1 MKRLRTA
8 ALIAAAVLFSA
19 SCARAEKMSVEA
31 EKPSAELFS
40 IRDRIP
46 INVVYFDNENED
58 NTRWLGLAVS
68 DFEKSHPTVKVI
80 LNPVYGTETD
90 YANKISLS
98 LKSDASIDVVLFDG
112 ALLNAFIGSGYL
124 VGFMA
129 DTWDEWISKFPGK
142 TKATVGHNG
151 LDWAMPIS
159 LEVPGLF
166 YNAKLFKKAGI
177 PTPWEPDTWADVEK
191 AARILSKHAEYPLWL
206 PASSAQPETT
216 TLQTFGTLLSGT
228 WDWMYEDGKWVTS
241 SPGMLETFSFLN
253 RLYHAEPVMEELPR
267 SVMLS
272 RHSDETIARK
282 LNAQEIGILLASCRL
297 GPAIARTT
305 SDYRTNILVSPVP
318 RKNGGPTS
326 VTGSWML
333 GISNMSSNK
342 FISFEFL
349 KSALSPRAQTLSCTL
364 RGDIPV
370 RRDVEASESWRENNW
385 YAGKMSDYLYFSRF
399 RPEGPE
405 YPQVSRLIGIA
416 VESAVTGTKSPES
429 IVSEFAAG
437 MEKIIPEHNRLKK
450 AVE

>member
-1 MKRLRTA
+1 MGY
-8 ALIAAAVLFSA
+8 LIA
-19 SCARAEKMSVEA
+19 
-31 EKPSAELFS
+31 
-40 IRDRIP
+40 
-46 INVVYFDNENED
+46 
-58 NTRWLGLAVS
+58 G
-68 DFEKSHPTVKVI
+68 
-80 LNPVYGTETD
+80 
-90 YANKISLS
+90 
-98 LKSDASIDVVLFDG
+98 
-112 ALLNAFIGSGYL
+112 
-124 VGFMA
+124 
-129 DTWDEWISKFPGK
+129 
-142 TKATVGHNG
+142 
-151 LDWAMPIS
+151 
-159 LEVPGLF
+159 
-166 YNAKLFKKAGI
+166 
-177 PTPWEPDTWADVEK
+177 
-191 AARILSKHAEYPLWL
+191 
-206 PASSAQPETT
+206 
-216 TLQTFGTLLSGT
+216 
-228 WDWMYEDGKWVTS
+228 
-241 SPGMLETFSFLN
+241 LETFSFLN
-253 RLYHAEPVMEELPR
+253 RLYHRAGHGRLPR

-437 MEKIIPEHNRLKK
+437 MEKNPEHNRLKRPSNETPRK
-450 AVE
+450 SSPFVSIDGSIPPAARFLLPFPDSRLGSHFSYR